1 MTVMLLEWIA
11 TSVFLILV
19 VLALRAALGRRISA
33 GLRYALWGVV
43 LVRLLVPVQLFASP
57 LAGTQVFAE
66 TRVEQNRYTLSGLPA
81 APADQAVGLPEP
93 GAGTGSAPAFPAPPG
108 LPDAPEPPAAPDLA
122 QLAPW
127 LGWAWLAGGIAAAL
141 VLLASNLRF
150 YWKLRRE
157 RVPLEGAGC
166 PLPVYVA
173 VGLPSPCLFGG
184 CIYVTPQA
192 AADPAMLRH
201 VLAHEYTHF
210 RHGDFFWSLLRCG
223 ALAAHWWNPLV
234 WLAAGLSRR
243 DGELACDEG
252 ALRRLGEDQRA
263 GYGSTLL
270 ALVTAKPAP
279 SDLFRCATTMAG
291 DKKSL
296 KERITR
302 IAQTPRRWLWAAV
315 AAVLATALA
324 CLCAFGSAEP
334 EDGGSASA
342 LDGLTAD
349 LSLTLDDNGCVSIKG
364 TVDGLTLEEGAYW
377 QPSGAPAKTLTMR
390 YEPFDSGIEGSLYA
404 WWDGPTAVGITT
416 QFMAAASSYSRCG
429 YWNFTVDLSGDKAV
443 VTRMVAQVG
452 LEEPEGVETKMYPEE
467 ISDEEAVRAARIAA
481 KLLTAAEDY
490 YQNLGEKPAQA
501 APEVETACD
510 VSAVP
515 RDVLDGI
522 KADVAG
528 KFQAYAPGGVHTG
541 GGEAY
546 QDETGKW
553 VQTPLEV
560 EFDGVRINQLDGPW
574 TGTVLGMNIEVWRI
588 NYEFHTTMPEFGESL
603 LVGGNGLTEDGWLRP
618 TYPGCTYEVF
628 LLDETG
634 GRSFAASIMYNMG
647 GPSEDEEESAGFFR
661 EFWPYT
667 ARALADRRLVDL
679 SRLTPDLNR
688 NGVPEEVR
696 VTSIGEGTGQKLE
709 LYESGRAIFSE
720 EGYNAHAG
728 YNALFLCTLDG
739 EDYLLRYHPYMGQG
753 WCTYRYELF
762 TLENGEERV
771 AREGAVDFDLNFE
784 AGLHQGFDVNDI
796 CDFMGSVN
804 SLLANSVQLL
814 NTDADLLDTFD
825 RLGRLEDDLGW
836 LGWWEPTYVR
846 QGQGYW
852 SLPNEL
858 WAFQAAMEER
868 QYAGAPAVF
877 PVDENGTDIR
887 LSYRDKTA
895 RFAGNWDYR
904 FQPAEAVEP
913 QVLDLDGDG
922 RDEIVVILVESHGT
936 GVSVDN
942 LYVFDAD
949 TLEQYGTSGLTGMIL
964 GSVKSTGDG
973 ENYHLTG
980 PGLDETIPREDG
992 AGPAEDAL
1000 ILGDVVEYSVKDG
1013 RVFCLLGCD
1022 ASGFGA
1028 NYVGRVEA
1036 ELEFSGGAFRCAGCT
1051 YTAY

>member
-19 VLALRAALGRRISA
+19 VLALRAALGGRISA

-43 LVRLLVPVQLFASP
+43 LVRLLVPVQLFTSP
-57 LAGTQVFAE
+57 LAGTRVFAE
-66 TRVEQNRYTLSGLPA
+66 THVEQNQYPLSDLLS
-81 APADQAVGLPEP
+81 APPDQAVGLPET
-93 GAGTGSAPAFPAPPG
+93 GVGTGSAPTVPAPPD
-108 LPDAPEPPAAPDLA
+108 LPDAPEPPAAPDLTR
-122 QLAPW
+122 LAPW

-157 RVPLEGAGC
+157 RVPLEGADC
-166 PLPVYVA
+166 PLPVYAA

-210 RHGDFFWSLLRCG
+210 RHGDFFWSFLRCG
-223 ALAAHWWNPLV
+223 ALAVHWWNPLV

-263 GYGSTLL
+263 GYGATLL
-270 ALVTAKPAP
+270 ALVTAKPTP
-279 SDLFRCATTMAG
+279 GDLFRCATTMAG

-302 IAQTPRRWLWAAV
+302 IAQAPRRWLWAAV
-315 AAVLATALA
+315 AAVLAMALA

-342 LDGLTAD
+342 LNGLTAD
-349 LSLTLDDNGCVSIKG
+349 LSLTLDDNGNVSIKG
-364 TVDGLTLEEGAYW
+364 TVDGLTLEEGTYW
-377 QPSGAPAKTLTMR
+377 QPDGAPAKTLTMR
-390 YEPFDSGIEGSLYA
+390 YPPFTGGIEGSIWAY
-404 WWDGPTAVGITT
+404 WEDGSREAVTINTSM
-416 QFMAAASSYSRCG
+416 MAAASSYAPSG
-429 YWNFTVDLSGDKAV
+429 YWVFTVDLSGEEAV
-443 VTRMVAQVG
+443 VARMDAQTG
-452 LEEPEGVETKMYPEE
+452 TFPEGTEVRMYPES
-467 ISDEEAVRAARIAA
+467 IDHGEAVRAARIAA
-481 KLLTAAEDY
+481 RLLTAAEDY

-515 RDVLDGI
+515 RDVLD
-522 KADVAG
+522 ATARHMEAEYEYFLLNLDVQPISVG
-528 KFQAYAPGGVHTG
+528 NSGRP
-541 GGEAY
+541 
-546 QDETGKW
+546 
-553 VQTPLEV
+553 
-560 EFDGVRINQLDGPW
+560 EFDGWRIKTLDGPW
-574 TGTVLGMNIEVWRI
+574 TRSVLGMDVEIWRS
-588 NYEFHTTMPEFGESL
+588 FGEYHTPEPEKAEYML
-603 LVGGNGLTEDGWLRP
+603 LGGMYVTKEGWFSP
-618 TYPGCTYEVF
+618 KDCWTYYIFE
-628 LLDETG
+628 LDQQG
-634 GRSFAASIMYNMG
+634 GRSLAAMMIMGAG
-647 GPSEDEEESAGFFR
+647 GGAPDGETQMMRDDFDAAVER
-661 EFWPYT
+661 T
-667 ARALADRRLVDL
+667 LADTREVRADN
-679 SRLTPDLNR
+679 LTPDLNG
-688 NGVPEEVR
+688 NGVPEEIR
-696 VTSIGEGTGQKLE
+696 LIPIDGGMGQRLE
-709 LYESGRAIFSE
+709 VYEDGGLIFSE

-739 EDYLLRYHPYMGQG
+739 EDYLLRYNPYMGQG

-771 AREGAVDFDLNFE
+771 VREGAVDFDLNFE
-784 AGLHQGFDVNDI
+784 AELHQSFDVNAI
-796 CDFMGSVN
+796 WDFVKDVN
-804 SLLANSVQLL
+804 GLLANSVQLL

-858 WAFQAAMEER
+858 WAFKAAMEER
-868 QYAGAPAVF
+868 QYAEAPAVF

-895 RFAGNWDYR
+895 RFVGNWDCY

-922 RDEIVVILVESHGT
+922 RDEIVVILVEGHGT

-949 TLEQYGTSGLTGMIL
+949 TLEQYDTSGLTGMIL
-964 GSVKSTGDG
+964 ESVKSTGDG
-973 ENYHLTG
+973 ENYYLTG

-992 AGPAEDAL
+992 EGPAADAL
-1000 ILGDVVEYSVKDG
+1000 ALGDIVEYSVKDG
-1013 RVFCLLGCD
+1013 GVFCLLGCD

-1028 NYVGRVEA
+1028 NYVGRVVA
-1036 ELEFSGGAFRCAGCT
+1036 ELEFSGGGFRCAGCT
-1051 YTAY
+1051 YTSF